1 VQEAVWLRTFVVIV
15 AGDDLLDPGHVV
27 GGQVEVADHIVVR
40 GLHDGV
46 PCRVIRQEVRH
57 GDLLVRERLG

>member
-1 VQEAVWLRTFVVIV
+1 VIV